1 MKQLSVFYRTEI
13 DSDVKSFS
21 PSAGKPALVIA
32 RWQSLELPIEI
43 CSFEPVTPENL
54 KLAHDTDY
62 VDGVMNGILKNGFGN
77 KDVAVA
83 NSCLYTIGAMVA
95 AAKSALASRRVA
107 VAPVSGFH
115 HAGYAD
121 AFGFCTFNGL
131 IITALML
138 KREGVVSKV
147 GVLDLDVHEGDGTR
161 EIMNKLQL
169 NDWVVHHSL
178 AYAVDPIPENA
189 QPYLDSLPQVL
200 TEMASCDLILFQ
212 ASADPHID
220 DPLGGF
226 LTTEQLQERD
236 KIVFTFCQQHNIP
249 LAWNTAGGYQ
259 RDEQGNIWPVLDLH
273 DNALKECV
281 SVYLG
286 TTLD

>member
-1 MKQLSVFYRTEI
+1 MQKLPIFYRDEI
-13 DSDVKSFS
+13 ISDVKSFS
-21 PSAGKPALVIA
+21 PSAAKPALVVE
-32 RWQSLELPIEI
+32 RWLSLSQPIEI
-43 CSFEPVTPENL
+43 CSFVPVTPDSL

-77 KDVAVA
+77 KDIAVA
-83 NSCLYTIGAMVA
+83 NSCLYTVGSMLA
-95 AAKSALASRRVA
+95 AARSALVSKQVA

-131 IITALML
+131 LITALML
-138 KREGVVSKV
+138 KHEGAVSKIAI
-147 GVLDLDVHEGDGTR
+147 LDLDVHEGDGTR
-161 EIMNKLQL
+161 EIIDKLQL
-169 NDWVVHHSL
+169 NDWIVHHSL
-178 AYAVDPIPENA
+178 AYAIEPIPENA
-189 QPYLDSLPQVL
+189 EAYLDSLPKVL

-226 LTTEQLQERD
+226 LTTEQLRERD

-249 LAWNTAGGYQ
+249 VAWNTAGGYQ

-273 DNALKECV
+273 DNTLKECV
-281 SVYLG
+281 SAYLG
-286 TTLD
+286 TVLD